1 MGGGAPPGDGGTQL
15 TDPPTGSGPFDAY
28 YFAHGCGRPYQRD
41 DEWLAF
47 FGSIA
52 ARIVSDI
59 QPRTVLDAGCAMGFL
74 VEEPRNRNVEPFGLV
89 VSKCVI
95 ERMYPDA
102 KLFCRGASLG
112 EQISQRGD
120 NIAGIEVQ
128 DRPPPAETKRGSPA
142 TAHMLAAS
150 SSRRS
155 RPTAMKPRTPRFSPP
170 NTRRSFLRSGVY
182 SETWKTMHRMST
194 IGQSASD
201 TEPLRSRGL
210 MAVRTEGQAGVMG

>member
-74 VEEPRNRNVEPFGLV
+74 VEELRNRGVEAYGV
-89 VSKCVI
+89 DVSEYAI
-95 ERMYPDA
+95 ERVHPSVKPY
-102 KLFCRGASLG
+102 CWRGSVTEEL
-112 EQISQRGD
+112 SQRYD
-120 NIAGIEVQ
+120 LIVCIEVLEHMQ
-128 DRPPPAETKRGSPA
+128 AAEA
-142 TAHMLAAS
+142 EQAVANLCQHADDVLFS
-150 SSRRS
+150 S
-155 RPTAMKPRTPRFSPP
+155 TPFDY
-170 NTRRSFLRSGVY
+170 N
-182 SETWKTMHRMST
+182 
-194 IGQSASD
+194 
-201 TEPLRSRGL
+201 
-210 MAVRTEGQAGVMG
+210 